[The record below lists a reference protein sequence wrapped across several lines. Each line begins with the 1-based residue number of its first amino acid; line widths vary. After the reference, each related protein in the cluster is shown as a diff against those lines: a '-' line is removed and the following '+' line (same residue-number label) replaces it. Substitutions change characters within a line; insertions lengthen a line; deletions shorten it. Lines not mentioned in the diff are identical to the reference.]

1 MQSTEEK
8 QLYWA
13 ILELFG
19 HSTIAGQV
27 TERNYG
33 SITFL
38 QVEVPETDKQ
48 PAYTRLINPQAVY
61 AINPVDEQTA
71 RRRAGHLNK
80 TPITEWEIGQAVEKH
95 MKQLQVAVQH
105 EIIEDDEDHY

>member
-8 QLYWA
+8 QVYWA

-38 QVEVPETDKQ
+38 QVEVPETAKQ

-61 AINPVDEQTA
+61 AINPVDEETA
-71 RRRAGHLNK
+71 RRRASHLNK
-80 TPITEWEIGQAVEKH
+80 MPITEWEIGQVVEKH
-95 MKQLQVAVQH
+95 LKQIQVAVPH
-105 EIIEDDEDHY
+105 EIIKNDEDHY